1 MSDDAKTNAVGNLG
15 FISDMDVRI
24 WLRDNDPEANVLL
37 DDYEFSTEEIRTAA
51 TLAVDYWNETL
62 PNVKSYE
69 LYDFPYRHA
78 LLQGTSAKLLQMA
91 AHRYRRNDLQYQ
103 TGGGSVADQNKY
115 QQYDAAGAQLWQEYI
130 QWVAAKK
137 RSINIGFGWG
147 SA

>member
-1 MSDDAKTNAVGNLG
+1 MSDESKVSAVGNIG
-15 FISDMDVRI
+15 YISDMDVRI

-37 DDYEFSTEEIRTAA
+37 DDYEFTTEEIRTAA

-115 QQYDAAGAQLWQEYI
+115 QQYDAAGDRIWQEFV

-137 RSINIGFGWG
+137 RSLNISLGWG
-147 SA
+147 YA